1 MQHRRRQTIFQ
12 AAKRAFLAKQSAIRQ
27 QAARSRKSSKHC

>member
-12 AAKRAFLAKQSAIRQ
+12 AAKRAVFNTPQKTAESHTTAVLK
-27 QAARSRKSSKHC
+27 KH

>member
-12 AAKRAFLAKQSAIRQ
+12 AAKRAFNAPKPDTNNHANGKG
-27 QAARSRKSSKHC
+27 A